1 MKASATLAIIVS
13 LATLLAF
20 AGLIPLGRWHD
31 EYLALHDYHQG
42 GVGFLWERLLHWSP
56 RPLSELLIYFYGLT
70 VYHVGLRLIGAFIAP
85 FWILLV
91 AAILWP
97 VLRGRQGLLPACVL
111 LAMLLLGHP
120 VAEVFYWPFGVVAY
134 LPTLTAAAML
144 LALDWGGWMETPTG
158 NIWRFVALTTA
169 AASSEVGALFT
180 VLYIG
185 LLIASGSL
193 EKVRRSLI
201 FAIPLLLSLTLL
213 YLQYAGRVAQGNEVF
228 GDPAVAHH
236 PGKALLAVGKHMFFN
251 LLRGDNRHHAAALLA
266 GLATKLLFLA
276 GIYRAMS
283 ARRQGGA
290 SLRAQRMRLVLVV
303 ASLATAILIMAAA
316 LYNFGSLCCERH
328 DTMRQG
334 YVLVALGSLATYLA
348 IRSPSRHADRA
359 GPLLLL
365 ALLIPLATAAPRL
378 MTEYRDYAMV
388 RRASNETWQS
398 GRAAGPTMQVTQ
410 TMPGPIT
417 GGLRIEPG
425 VYHRIAQA
433 NDDVHWML
441 PFFDKETAIVT
452 APNTAPHDAKEPQHG
467 AASAP
472 SKQ

>member
-1 MKASATLAIIVS
+1 MKTSARLAIVVS

-31 EYLALHDYHQG
+31 EYLALHDYHQAG
-42 GVGFLWERLLHWSP
+42 IKFLWERLLHWSP
-56 RPLSELLIYFYGLT
+56 RPLSELLIYFYSLI
-70 VYHVGLRLIGAFIAP
+70 VYRAGSPLIGAFIAP
-85 FWILLV
+85 FWIMLV

-97 VLRGRQGLLPACVL
+97 VICSRQGLLPACVL

-134 LPTLTAAAML
+134 MPTLTAVAML
-144 LALDWGGWMETPTG
+144 LALDWGGWMETPAG
-158 NIWRFVALTTA
+158 NVWRFVALMTA

-193 EKVRRSLI
+193 EKGRRGVI
-201 FAIPLLLSLTLL
+201 FSIPLLLSLTLL
-213 YLQYAGRVAQGNEVF
+213 HLQYTGRVAKGNEVF
-228 GDPAVAHH
+228 GDPAVAHN
-236 PGKALLAVGKHMFFN
+236 PVRALLAVVKHVFFV
-251 LLRGDNRHHAAALLA
+251 LLKGDNRHHAAALLA

-283 ARRQGGA
+283 ATPQTGV
-290 SLRAQRMRLVLVV
+290 SPRAQRMRLVLVV

-316 LYNFGSLCCERH
+316 FYNFGSLCCERH
-328 DTMRQG
+328 DTVRQG

-348 IRSPSRHADRA
+348 IRSPSRNAGRA

-365 ALLIPLATAAPRL
+365 ALLIPLATAAPGL
-378 MTEYRDYAMV
+378 MTEYRNYASV
-388 RRASNETWQS
+388 RRADSATWRS
-398 GRAAGPTMQVTQ
+398 GRAAGPAMQVTQ

-417 GGLRIEPG
+417 GGLYIEPG
-425 VYHRIAQA
+425 VYHRMTRA

-441 PFFDKETAIVT
+441 SFFDKETAIVT
-452 APNTAPHDAKEPQHG
+452 APINAPHNAMELRRG
-467 AASAP
+467 TSR
-472 SKQ
+472 